1 MKDETYSFISDVK
14 EKGTVA
20 RSSHNR
26 RSHTG
31 RGGKVRFPSDNL
43 SKKELQ
49 KMSGE
54 CKSFRLNEPMT
65 WAEFKSMPD
74 DIKVTYIRL
83 LQEKWKV
90 PIVHIGKMM
99 GVSQTVIQRETAR
112 LGIVLGKGV
121 HKQIWDKDAFYAWA
135 NGVDMLPTQVIEE
148 PEHCEPDPVNREA
161 PESFVEDDLPFED
174 SAEENVGDSRIL
186 LPSPFLTCGAS
197 QHHFIPQT
205 ACPNTGSLSFKCP
218 ASMALNTLKE
228 LLQNEMVAINI
239 TWRVI
244 EEGGDDNG

>member
-1 MKDETYSFISDVK
+1 
-14 EKGTVA
+14 
-20 RSSHNR
+20 
-26 RSHTG
+26 
-31 RGGKVRFPSDNL
+31 
-43 SKKELQ
+43 
-49 KMSGE
+49 MSGE

-74 DIKVTYIRL
+74 DIKVTYIKL
-83 LQEKWKV
+83 LQGKWKV
-90 PIVHIGKMM
+90 PDIHIGRMM
-99 GVSQTVIQRETAR
+99 GVGYDAIRNEVRR
-112 LGIVLGKGV
+112 LGFPKGQAGRV
-121 HKQIWDKDAFYAWA
+121 CWDKEGFYAWA
-135 NGVDMLPTQVIEE
+135 NGVDKLPTPVPEE
-148 PEHCEPDPVNREA
+148 DPIQEEEDVQQDEA

-174 SAEENVGDSRIL
+174 SAEENVGDDRIL
-186 LPSPFLTCGAS
+186 LPSPFMACTAS
-197 QHHFIPQT
+197 QHHVIPQT

>member
-1 MKDETYSFISDVK
+1 
-14 EKGTVA
+14 
-20 RSSHNR
+20 
-26 RSHTG
+26 
-31 RGGKVRFPSDNL
+31 
-43 SKKELQ
+43 
-49 KMSGE
+49 MSGE

-99 GVSQTVIQRETAR
+99 GVSQPVIQRETAR

-135 NGVDMLPTQVIEE
+135 NGVSTPVPEEAVQEKKKTIFLGGTADIFEERMHLE
-148 PEHCEPDPVNREA
+148 PEPVQQEEA
-161 PESFVEDDLPFED
+161 PEAFVEDDLPFED
-174 SAEENVGDSRIL
+174 SAEENVDDTRIL
-186 LPSPFLTCGAS
+186 LPSPFMASTTS
-197 QHHFIPQT
+197 QHHVIPQT

-218 ASMALNTLKE
+218 ASMALNTLKD